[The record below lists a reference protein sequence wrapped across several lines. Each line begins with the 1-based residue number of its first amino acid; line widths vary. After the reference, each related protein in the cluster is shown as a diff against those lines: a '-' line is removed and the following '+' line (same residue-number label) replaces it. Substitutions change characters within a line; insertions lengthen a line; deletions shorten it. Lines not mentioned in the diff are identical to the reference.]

1 MILNQAENIMLG
13 STEVQ
18 KIYLGT
24 VLIWERGQSALGLPP
39 YGTRWKLFGIPSYS
53 EHYFIPHGIHL
64 KGLTYSGYYIFVC
77 AESPQKIDFTRI
89 KSITATYQ
97 SFRNYVQ
104 DATPAIGTIAYDYSE
119 TLVSPMYLSSSKAL
133 PPEETSGILDC
144 RSVGGENFLIMYTD
158 KSTELNVTNLQFEYY
173 PAGSVLD
180 LSSAGWEQRNFQ
192 WESTVCIT
200 CTQTVDIPDN
210 SYSELAVH
218 IGMHSGKAIK
228 CCVAFLDENGTVVD
242 YGDGWQGTMPHNGDV
257 STHFQAIPE
266 QAKKLQIAVGYAPD
280 MTETIQT
287 SDLKSC
293 ILCFS

>member
-39 YGTRWKLFGIPSYS
+39 YGTNWNLYGVSPCEYQYLLS
-53 EHYFIPHGIHL
+53 GIHL
-64 KGLTYSGYYIFVC
+64 KGLSSTGVCMFTC
-77 AESPQKIDFTRI
+77 AESPSKIDFTTI
-89 KSITATYQ
+89 KSIGITCESIQHVADACGGICAIPVTHSLHPQ
-97 SFRNYVQ
+97 TSIAFAGLQLINFGSTSASF
-104 DATPAIGTIAYDYSE
+104 
-119 TLVSPMYLSSSKAL
+119 
-133 PPEETSGILDC
+133 DC
-144 RSVGGENFLIMYTD
+144 RSFGGENFLLMYSD
-158 KSTELNVTNLQFEYY
+158 LDSELNVYSLNFEYY